1 MIRSPLDPDATDP
14 IPWEVQLL
22 PDALE
27 HHAAIAHCLD
37 GKRAAIFL
45 DYDGTLTPIVAD
57 PRDARLDDAI
67 RATIED
73 LARRCT
79 VAIVSG
85 RERTDVA
92 RMVGLDN
99 LIYVGSHGFDI
110 AGPDGLHKEHERAPE
125 LVPVLDRAEQR
136 VRTDL
141 ADVAGALVERKRF
154 AIAAHYRSVAPQDA
168 ARVERAVDAAVAEA
182 PQLLRKTGGKML
194 FELRPNV
201 DWDKGRAVGWLL
213 AHLGLDRPD
222 IVPLYIGDDETD
234 EDAFAVMHRYGGLGI
249 LVSPDAQRTSA
260 DYRLDDPAAV
270 GRFLRR
276 LDDDLSGT

>member
-1 MIRSPLDPDATDP
+1 MPHAIQRILSLR
-14 IPWEVQLL
+14 EVELL

-27 HHAAIAHCLD
+27 HHAAIAHRLD
-37 GKRAAIFL
+37 GRRAAIFL
-45 DYDGTLTPIVAD
+45 DYDGTLTKIVAD
-57 PRDARLDDAI
+57 PREARLDDAM

-92 RMVGLDN
+92 RMVGLDG

-110 AGPDGLHKEHERAPE
+110 AGPDGLRKEHERAPE
-125 LVPVLDRAEQR
+125 LLPALDRAEQG
-136 VRTDL
+136 VRDAL
-141 ADVAGALVERKRF
+141 SGVAGALVERKRF
-154 AIAAHYRSVAPQDA
+154 AIAAHYRSVAPGDA
-168 ARVERAVDAAVAEA
+168 GRVEQAVDAAVAEA
-182 PQLLRKTGGKML
+182 PELLRKTGGKKL

-201 DWDKGRAVGWLL
+201 PWDKGRAVGWLL
-213 AHLGLDRPD
+213 AQFGIDRAD

-234 EDAFAVMHRYGGLGI
+234 EDAFAVMHAYGGIGV
-249 LVSPDAQRTSA
+249 LVGPAEQRTAA

-270 GRFLRR
+270 RRFLEL
-276 LDDDLSGT
+276 LDDDILGV